1 VSCDAVF
8 MSVLKEELFPQNLVK
23 LGNVEF
29 YEYIFSVFG
38 AICAH
43 VEGQKMQDVQVQSDP
58 AF

>member
-1 VSCDAVF
+1 